1 MLPAGQDPFGSD
13 CALTRRFQSILFHY
27 DLGEAEARILEEENF
42 YSLKNVRFA
51 NPDGNQSQRILFE
64 KVASRVNPAL
74 RREML
79 RDAFRRLLSPD
90 PMAAVGP
97 VFGRPLNVPAA
108 KSGVVD
114 SASASSSGAA
124 KAAPD
129 APVPVITDSA
139 KLTAKTDS
147 KVDWG
152 ISSLSYTRGV
162 LLVLAAFVCFHF
174 CLYFGVSLTLAC
186 ILVLALV

>member
-1 MLPAGQDPFGSD
+1 MSLVTSPDDPDLPVTMLPAGQDPFGKD

-64 KVASRVNPAL
+64 KVASRVTPAL

-90 PMAAVGP
+90 PMGPVGP
-97 VFGRPLNVPAA
+97 VFGRPLDTAGPAPKAGVVGPGSSSGVVPAA
-108 KSGVVD
+108 TDESPSSVVD
-114 SASASSSGAA
+114 SAKSSA
-124 KAAPD
+124 KA
-129 APVPVITDSA
+129 
-139 KLTAKTDS
+139 DS

-152 ISSLSYTRGV
+152 ISSLSLARCCS
-162 LLVLAAFVCFHF
+162 LLVRDSWFR
-174 CLYFGVSLTLAC
+174 
-186 ILVLALV
+186 